1 MVPVIALYAWTMVM
15 TFEACKDQGKDKVG
29 TVETNKGDVREELN
43 AMFLMEDVNH
53 QEAVA
58 DAREKLEY
66 WTMTMDDD
74 KEAKKKK
81 ASKFDMSELFTVWII
96 FVIYG
101 LMFYLI
107 FRAESK
113 DSKPKNNQK
122 YKVFVIVIE
131 A

>member
-1 MVPVIALYAWTMVM
+1 MVTVIALYAYAWIMVM
-15 TFEACKDQGKDKVG
+15 TFGACKDQGKDKVG

-66 WTMTMDDD
+66 RTMTMDND
-74 KEAKKKK
+74 KEAKKMKT
-81 ASKFDMSELFTVWII
+81 SKCRSDLFTVWIL
-96 FVIYG
+96 FVVYG
-101 LMFYLI
+101 LIFYLI
-107 FRAESK
+107 YRAESK
-113 DSKPKNNQK
+113 DSEPKNNQK
-122 YKVFVIVIE
+122 YKVFVIE

>member
-1 MVPVIALYAWTMVM
+1 MGKVLLMVTVIALYAYAWIMVM
-15 TFEACKDQGKDKVG
+15 TFGACKDQGKDKVG

-66 WTMTMDDD
+66 WTMTMDND
-74 KEAKKKK
+74 KEA
-81 ASKFDMSELFTVWII
+81 DLFTVWIF

-101 LMFYLI
+101 LMFYFI

-122 YKVFVIVIE
+122 YKVFVIE